1 MYDIR
6 DNKPYTVRKL
16 ADGNC
21 WMTDNLALE
30 LTAGTP
36 VEASLNT
43 SATAYTFTPTSCG
56 TNGACV
62 MNGNTLT
69 PAPNGNYYY
78 SWYAATAGTGTPALV
93 SADASASVCPVG
105 WKLPSNYTIS
115 STKSFGS
122 LTNSYRLTSDGA
134 TSSTNYTAELE
145 ASPLSFARSGYYYSG
160 SLHDSGTIGLYWTA
174 TSFNSTNI
182 AYDFYYSTSFT
193 IPQYSN
199 DGRYYS
205 PNVRCVAL

>member
-56 TNGACV
+56 TNGACA
-62 MNGNTLT
+62 MNGNTVYGST
-69 PAPNGNYYY
+69 FNTYYY
-78 SWYAATAGTGTPALV
+78 SWYAATAETGT
-93 SADASASVCPVG
+93 SSQTNTDASASICPVG
-105 WKLPSNYTIS
+105 WRLPANYTIDS
-115 STKSFGS
+115 AKSYGS
-122 LTNSYRLTSDGA
+122 LTNAYNFTSNGA
-134 TSSTNYTAELE
+134 NNYQTHDAELE
-145 ASPLSFARSGYYYSG
+145 SSPLSFARFGAYYNG
-160 SLHDSGTIGLYWTA
+160 SQTYANQYGDYWT
-174 TSFNSTNI
+174 
-182 AYDFYYSTSFT
+182 STSSSSSGHSYYFDYGGGHT
-193 IPQYSN
+193 YPQQNNLSK
-199 DGRYYS
+199 YYGF
-205 PNVRCVAL
+205 NVRCVAL

>member
-43 SATAYTFTPTSCG
+43 SATAYTFTPTSCS
-56 TNGACV
+56 TNGACA
-62 MNGNTLT
+62 MNGNTT
-69 PAPNGNYYY
+69 YDNTTGKWYY

-105 WKLPSNYTIS
+105 WRIPANYTLAPS
-115 STKSFGS
+115 KSYGT
-122 LTNSYRLTSDGA
+122 LTNAYGITTSGA
-134 TSSTNYTAELE
+134 INNQNYTAILE
-145 ASPLSFARSGYYYSG
+145 ASPLSFARSGDYSS
-160 SLHDSGTIGLYWTA
+160 SLVDSGASGFYWSATA
-174 TSFNSTNI
+174 YSVSSVV
-182 AYDFYYSTSFT
+182 YDFYYSASGAN
-193 IPQYSN
+193 PQDLNGKYL
-199 DGRYYS
+199 GF
-205 PNVRCVAL
+205 NVRCVAL